1 MIEGA
6 IKILNLIKGNNM
18 KTKILAILLTAI
30 VLGWL
35 IAGAEAQVSATQ
47 ENNLTVIWK
56 NKCPDLPPEAFLPVA
71 TEAEWE
77 ARHQLWLCHN
87 QSQGAQTYETL
98 RQIKLAIKNTGFK
111 KKVTVYSID
120 PYCTKDYCDYGA
132 KVKKGKLYYAADV
145 NGCAPARRTLERE
158 LRKLK

>member
-1 MIEGA
+1 
-6 IKILNLIKGNNM
+6 M

-30 VLGWL
+30 ALGWL

-56 NKCPDLPPEAFLPVA
+56 NKCPDLPPEAFLPA
-71 TEAEWE
+71 TNLAEWD
-77 ARHQLWLCHN
+77 ALTVLWSCHN
-87 QSQGAQTYETL
+87 RSQGAQTSETL

-111 KKVTVYSID
+111 KKITVYSID

-132 KVKKGKLYYAADV
+132 KVIKGKLYYAADV
-145 NGCAPARRTLERE
+145 NGCAPARRTLERK

>member
-1 MIEGA
+1 
-6 IKILNLIKGNNM
+6 M
-18 KTKILAILLTAI
+18 KTKILTILLIAI
-30 VLGWL
+30 ALGWMV
-35 IAGAEAQVSATQ
+35 AGAEAQIYATQ
-47 ENNLTVIWK
+47 EGKLTVIWGNRCK
-56 NKCPDLPPEAFLPVA
+56 DVPPEAFFAVT

-111 KKVTVYSID
+111 KKITVYSVD

-132 KVKKGKLYYAADV
+132 KIVKGKLYYAADV

-158 LRKLK
+158 LRRIK